1 MKQAVLEFREELIQK
16 RKEKQNKK
24 EAKIVIE
31 SDNVKTEGEGE
42 EV

>member
-31 SDNVKTEGEGE
+31 SEKVKTED